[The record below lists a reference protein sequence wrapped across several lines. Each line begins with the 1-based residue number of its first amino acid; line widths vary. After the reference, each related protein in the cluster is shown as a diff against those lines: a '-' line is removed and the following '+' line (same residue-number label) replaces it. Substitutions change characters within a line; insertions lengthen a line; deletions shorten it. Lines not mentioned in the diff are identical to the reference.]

1 MAGDTAAVETL
12 LQLCIRSIA
21 FRWSDFDSA
30 SLQTL
35 PLELQQ
41 TILER
46 VTPINVTDEQLPYRR
61 YAPYAPPTCTTDN
74 YGCTNCCRAYLE
86 TALAG
91 AAPSEASALT
101 LRNCWYGIAC
111 MPGVDLEAAPHAQ
124 EGLVRRDQDDR
135 CLVPEPHFG

>member
-1 MAGDTAAVETL
+1 MTVVLKACLERFGYVRTSSREKFLKIESRFLKRSTLLMAGDTAAVETL

-46 VTPINVTDEQLPYRR
+46 VTPINVTDEQLP
-61 YAPYAPPTCTTDN
+61 
-74 YGCTNCCRAYLE
+74 
-86 TALAG
+86 
-91 AAPSEASALT
+91 
-101 LRNCWYGIAC
+101 
-111 MPGVDLEAAPHAQ
+111 
-124 EGLVRRDQDDR
+124 
-135 CLVPEPHFG
+135 